1 MSNCNIIGRGD
12 ITNQGRIV
20 LLNMYTLFLG
30 CRMAISL
37 GREDI
42 DYQNQLANTNAFEQ
56 LNRLLQPQKYTKN
69 VILMAIKVLGI
80 LCVGKVIYGI
90 VSIKCLNRHDG
101 TSFPQSL
108 KQFENNSMS
117 YFNFKTTF

>member
-1 MSNCNIIGRGD
+1 
-12 ITNQGRIV
+12 
-20 LLNMYTLFLG
+20 MYTLFLG

-80 LCVGKVIYGI
+80 LCVGKVIYGFI
-90 VSIKCLNRHDG
+90 CIDCLCGQVSTAFRK
-101 TSFPQSL
+101 SL
-108 KQFENNSMS
+108 KQFENN
-117 YFNFKTTF
+117 